1 MRRHLFWKA
10 VATVVALSGAVAMG
24 APPASAASTSG
35 IGTLTGTV
43 TVTGAPSNFSGFIGV
58 GACPASFPKGTV
70 CPNPQYTLVG
80 SSGGTFSLPLASGK
94 WRAAGFYELAGFG
107 GQFIGAYATVT
118 IAANMTTTHNFTV
131 PYVAPGTVSGT
142 VQVIG
147 VPTGVTLESTGVLA
161 CPSSDPYTGGV
172 IPIVCVT
179 TSAFGTNY
187 SFTTLPPGPW
197 LLYPQYTTI
206 YGTTTRPK
214 GVQVMVVSGATLTT
228 NLAMSYRTPTQGL
241 VVGTVT
247 VTGAPPGFNGFSGAF
262 ACQGADSSDCAS
274 PIVSNQNFGGGSTY
288 QVLLTAGTWNV
299 AGNYQLNFSGGVFAG
314 PGTNVTV
321 VPGATTTVNLTV
333 PYVAPGAVIGM
344 VDVTGLPAS
353 STIQEAL
360 VLACPAAHPYVPPAA
375 PGPTCAQTSTPLVAR
390 YAITTL
396 PPGSWL
402 LYPGYYASTS
412 YYISPSGVPLTVTS
426 NKLTRKNL
434 KVAYQG

>member
-1 MRRHLFWKA
+1 MRRHLFLKA
-10 VATVVALSGAVAMG
+10 VAAVVALSGAVAMG
-24 APPASAASTSG
+24 APPASAAPTAG

-43 TVTGAPSNFSGFIGV
+43 TVTGAPSNFSGIIGV
-58 GACPASFPKGTV
+58 GACPASFPMGKV
-70 CPNPQYTLVG
+70 CPNPQYTLAAT
-80 SSGGTFSLPLASGK
+80 SGGTFSLQLSSGR
-94 WRAAGFYELAGFG
+94 WRAAGFYELAPFG
-107 GQFIGAYATVT
+107 GQFIGAFAAVKIT
-118 IAANMTTTHNFTV
+118 ANMTTTHNFTV

-142 VQVIG
+142 LQVVG
-147 VPTGVTLESTGVLA
+147 VPTGVTLESTGVVA
-161 CPSSDPYTGGV
+161 CPSNAPYTGGV

-179 TSAFGTNY
+179 TSAFGGNY

-197 LLYPQYTTI
+197 LLYSQYTTI
-206 YGTTTRPK
+206 YGTTTRPTA
-214 GVQVMVVSGATLTT
+214 VRVMVVSGTTLTA
-228 NLAMSYRTPTQGL
+228 NLAMHYMTPTQGL

-247 VTGAPPGFNGFSGAF
+247 VTGAPPGFTGYAGAF

-274 PIVSNQNFGGGSTY
+274 PVVSNQNYGGGNTY

-353 STIQEAL
+353 SSVQEAL
-360 VLACPAAHPYVPPAA
+360 VLACPVAHPYLPPAA
-375 PGPTCAQTSTPLVAR
+375 PGPTCAETSTPVVAR

-412 YYISPSGVPLTVTS
+412 YYISPSGVPVTVTS
-426 NKLTRKNL
+426 KGLTRKNL